1 VVTRKTDSKA
11 KTKDKE
17 PSEAQL
23 QAKARS
29 ERLAQVKS
37 TLENLKDGLSSSTT
51 IGVQGPNGEAY
62 AGYESVLKSIYQR
75 RYDLAVS
82 AAGDIT
88 DGEATVVATV
98 TVERN
103 GSVTKSRVVTP
114 SGNSALDKLVR
125 RVLDE
130 VTSIRPFP
138 EGAKDSERTFT
149 IGFELKPKRAIG

>member
-1 VVTRKTDSKA
+1 M
-11 KTKDKE
+11 
-17 PSEAQL
+17 
-23 QAKARS
+23 
-29 ERLAQVKS
+29 
-37 TLENLKDGLSSSTT
+37 
-51 IGVQGPNGEAY
+51 
-62 AGYESVLKSIYQR
+62 LKSIYQR